1 MAARKKNLTI
11 AEIAKLMD
19 TTVEKLSQHTLSEIE
34 TIFDN
39 FCALKQAEFQHKS
52 DREKYQLD

>member
-1 MAARKKNLTI
+1 MARKNLTI

-19 TTVEKLSQHTLSEIE
+19 TTVEKLSQHTLSDIE

-39 FCALKQAEFQHKS
+39 FCALKQAEYQHKS